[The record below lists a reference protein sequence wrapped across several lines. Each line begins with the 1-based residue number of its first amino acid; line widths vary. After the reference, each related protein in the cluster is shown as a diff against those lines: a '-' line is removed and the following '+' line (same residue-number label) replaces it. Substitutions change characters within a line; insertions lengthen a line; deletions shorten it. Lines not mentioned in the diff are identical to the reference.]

1 MMDFLGDIMSIESI
15 LNALNGLRT
24 SRTLSIKERQEVL
37 AAIQR
42 LEAMQAAIDRIELEL
57 TEEEQTS

>member
-1 MMDFLGDIMSIESI
+1 MSIEALLLS
-15 LNALNGLRT
+15 LNGLRT

-42 LEAMQAAIDRIELEL
+42 LEAMQAAIDRIEREL
-57 TEEEQTS
+57 EEEET